1 MYKIIVYGGAFNPP
15 HAGHVDVIKQLSNQG
30 ERILVVPSFR
40 HAFAKEMAPYDLRLQ
55 WLKTICSDLAKQGIE
70 AEADDC
76 ERAIGVST
84 NGPIYSLDMLKH
96 VAEREGV
103 EEGEIG
109 FVIGED
115 NLQHIGRYHKAN
127 ELLETF
133 ALVVAK
139 EQIHLHSTDIRNAL
153 GQGIAIEP
161 SWLASGLST
170 ADYSYFSYPG
180 AHA

>member
-55 WLKTICSDLAKQGIE
+55 WLKIICRDLAKQGM
-70 AEADDC
+70 AVEADDC
-76 ERAIGVST
+76 ERSIGLST
-84 NGPIYSLDMLKH
+84 NDPIYSFEMLKY
-96 VAEREGV
+96 VAEREGI

-115 NLQHIGRYHKAN
+115 NLQHIARYHKAN

-133 ALVVAK
+133 AMVVAK
-139 EQIHLHSTDIRNAL
+139 EQVHLHSTDIRNAL
-153 GQGIAIEP
+153 AQGISIEP
-161 SWLASGLST
+161 SWLASGLSS
-170 ADYSYFSYPG
+170 ADYSYFLNHG